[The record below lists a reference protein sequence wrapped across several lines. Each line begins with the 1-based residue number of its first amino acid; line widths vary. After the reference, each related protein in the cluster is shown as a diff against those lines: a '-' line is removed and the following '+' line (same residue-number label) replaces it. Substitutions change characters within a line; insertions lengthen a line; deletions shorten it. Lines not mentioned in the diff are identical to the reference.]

1 MEELA
6 TPEERL
12 SSRNWKRSLINDL
25 LTDTQA
31 KYSMIINSVGHVCR
45 DLESR
50 CQTVEIPLRT
60 AESEILSLKAQI
72 TSLTHER
79 IKLEEELRCAKTESV
94 EGVREREG
102 LIFELKCARGEIEG
116 LRGEMREERERWERI
131 VEKGGM
137 EMKERE
143 EELLTTN
150 RILDDE
156 LRETQDRVE
165 ELMRRV

>member
-12 SSRNWKRSLINDL
+12 SSHNWKRSLINDL

-60 AESEILSLKAQI
+60 AESEILSLKEQI
-72 TSLTHER
+72 TSLTYER

-94 EGVREREG
+94 EGGREREG